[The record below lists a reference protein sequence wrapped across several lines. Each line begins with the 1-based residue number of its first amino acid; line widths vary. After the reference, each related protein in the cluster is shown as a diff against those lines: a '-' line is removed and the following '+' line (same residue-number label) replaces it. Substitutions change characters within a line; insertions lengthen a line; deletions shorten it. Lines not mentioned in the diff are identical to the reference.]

1 MDSIMLVFRQN
12 YLEEKEDEFVV
23 DLIKKIL
30 NIKSSAKCFYEELEK
45 KEGE

>member
-30 NIKSSAKCFYEELEK
+30 NIKSPFKCFYEELEK